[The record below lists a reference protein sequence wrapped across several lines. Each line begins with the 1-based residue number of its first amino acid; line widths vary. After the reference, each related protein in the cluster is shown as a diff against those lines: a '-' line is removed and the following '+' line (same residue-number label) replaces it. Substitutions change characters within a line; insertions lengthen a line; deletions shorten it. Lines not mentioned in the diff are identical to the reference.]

1 MLTMSWLYSHE
12 QSMRTGMSS
21 VKSILQLTE
30 FSALFVYTAGLGMRG
45 MESNPLRRLYPCRL
59 MLATFQAHSHS

>member
-1 MLTMSWLYSHE
+1 MLTMSWLYCHE

-21 VKSILQLTE
+21 VKSILQITE
-30 FSALFVYTAGLGMRG
+30 FSALFAHTAGLGMRG

-59 MLATFQAHSHS
+59 TLAIFQTHSPS